1 MIFEPCTQQSVDPN
15 NVPTAMSS
23 PLRPLRD
30 FCGLSTIYVQRNASE
45 QTYKVYAE
53 IGRTI
58 LAVQPTEGLF
68 NVITL
73 IVVPEK
79 AFTVEN
85 LAVLDHNKR
94 AKTLG
99 QLKGHLTRDTAE
111 CPLRVRG
118 ICENATLFMS
128 SNAPVPFCNH

>member
-1 MIFEPCTQQSVDPN
+1 MHRDP
-15 NVPTAMSS
+15 P
-23 PLRPLRD
+23 D
-30 FCGLSTIYVQRNASE
+30 E
-45 QTYKVYAE
+45 DKVYAE

-85 LAVLDHNKR
+85 LAVLDPN
-94 AKTLG
+94 
-99 QLKGHLTRDTAE
+99 
-111 CPLRVRG
+111 
-118 ICENATLFMS
+118 
-128 SNAPVPFCNH
+128 